1 MDAFDPAQST
11 QNIQTAARLN
21 GRLDKIGCEAT
32 GNARI
37 TQPMITDPLKDLP
50 TLEDIEDAARRIE
63 GVTVRTPLLRSD
75 ELDAL
80 VGAPVWLKCENLQR
94 TGSFKMRGAWNRIS
108 RIPEADRPK
117 GVVAFSSGNHA
128 QGVAESARI
137 LGLDATIVMPADS
150 PRAKIESTRRRG
162 ATVRLYDRI
171 NESRE
176 AIAAEIAARTGAT
189 TVRPFDDAW
198 IMAGQGTAGLEA
210 IEDAKA
216 RDVTFGSLL
225 CNASGGG
232 LLAGIAT
239 AFEALSPDTQVYAVE
254 PQGHDDL
261 IRSLA
266 AGKIVSNE
274 PGARSI
280 ADALMSPEPGV
291 LPFAVHQRRVTGGYA
306 ASNDELLD
314 AMSFAFHH
322 LKLVLEPGGAASLA
336 ALITHRA
343 EFRDRGP
350 VLVIL
355 SGGNVDPEMFA
366 TAISRPPPGATQ

>member
-1 MDAFDPAQST
+1 M
-11 QNIQTAARLN
+11 IQ
-21 GRLDKIGCEAT
+21 
-32 GNARI
+32 
-37 TQPMITDPLKDLP
+37 DPLRDLP
-50 TLEDIEDAARRIE
+50 TLEDIADAAERLKGI
-63 GVTVRTPLLRSD
+63 TVHTPLLRSD
-75 ELDAL
+75 ALDAA
-80 VGAPVWLKCENLQR
+80 VGAPVWIKPETLQR

-137 LGLDATIVMPADS
+137 LGLKATIVMPADA
-150 PRAKIESTRRRG
+150 PAAKIESTRQRG

-171 NESRE
+171 KESRE
-176 AIAAEIAARTGAT
+176 AIAAEIAGASGAT

-210 IEDAKA
+210 A
-216 RDVTFGSLL
+216 RDAAAMGVTFGSLI

-232 LLAGIAT
+232 LLAGFAV
-239 AFEALSPDTQVYAVE
+239 AFEAISPSTEVYVAE
-254 PQGHDDL
+254 PEGHDDL

-266 AGKIVSNE
+266 ERRIVANA
-274 PGARSI
+274 PGTRSI

-291 LPFAVHQRRVTGGYA
+291 LPFEVHKRRVTGGFT

-322 LKLVLEPGGAASLA
+322 LKLVVEPGGANALA
-336 ALITHRA
+336 VLLNNRTHFA
-343 EFRDRGP
+343 ARGP
-350 VLVIL
+350 VLVVL
-355 SGGNVDPEMFA
+355 SGGNVDADMFSR
-366 TAISRPPPGATQ
+366 AIVRTPPA